1 MGCHLGTLISS
12 NLEAQWCFWASL
24 GRAHSMYLETRTD
37 SSSGHPGS
45 ISRRDA
51 AIHSRQ
57 MRILVVED
65 DPMQRLILVSLL
77 TRHGHDV
84 VAVSDGTVAWDALRR
99 SAFNIV
105 FTDWMMPGMSG
116 LELIRK
122 IRSTGFGRYV
132 YAIVCTSRSSRAD
145 LVEGLKSGADDY
157 IEKPIHEDELLVRL
171 AAGERVIGLERRLE
185 EENRKLEESN
195 QSLKKAYETIRDDLD
210 AAARMQQSLLPP
222 AGTIHGI
229 HCSSLFLP
237 ASVVAG
243 DVFNFFPIGSNSV
256 GFYLLDVS
264 GHGIPAAMLSV
275 TLSKVLTTRP
285 EASSPLVEQTRE
297 GSAYTIR
304 PPHEA
309 LSELNDR
316 FQDQDDMYFTM
327 VYGVL
332 DKDSGCLRLA
342 QAGHPA
348 PILLRN
354 NRPPESLGDGG
365 FPLGMLPDRSFDA
378 LEYQVEKGD
387 RLFLCSDGILECN
400 NFAGEE
406 FGQQRLM
413 QLLNEHRQSSLDT
426 LLKSLQS
433 TMHQWAGSTEFADDA
448 TLLALELGSL
458 RD

>member
-1 MGCHLGTLISS
+1 
-12 NLEAQWCFWASL
+12 
-24 GRAHSMYLETRTD
+24 
-37 SSSGHPGS
+37 
-45 ISRRDA
+45 
-51 AIHSRQ
+51 

-65 DPMQRLILVSLL
+65 DPIQRLVLVSLL
-77 TRHGHDV
+77 NRHGHEV
-84 VAVSDGTVAWDALRR
+84 IAVSDGAAAWEALGRGT
-99 SAFNIV
+99 FNIL

-116 LELIRK
+116 LDLIRK
-122 IRSTGFGRYV
+122 IRATGSGRYI
-132 YAIVCTSRSSRAD
+132 YAIVCTIRSSRSD

-171 AAGERVIGLERRLE
+171 AAGERVIHLERRLE
-185 EENRKLEESN
+185 EENRKLEETN
-195 QSLKKAYETIRDDLD
+195 QSLKSAYQRIRADLD
-210 AAARMQQSLLPP
+210 AAARMQRSLLPLP
-222 AGTIHGI
+222 GTIHGI
-229 HCSSLFLP
+229 HCNSLFLP

-285 EASSPLVEQTRE
+285 EASSPLVEQTRG

-309 LSELNDR
+309 LSEMNDR
-316 FQDQDDMYFTM
+316 FQDQNDMYFTM

-348 PILLRN
+348 PILLRKN
-354 NRPPESLGDGG
+354 KPPEPLGDGG

-378 LEYQVEKGD
+378 LQYQVEKGD

-400 NFAGEE
+400 NVAGEE
-406 FGQQRLM
+406 FGQERLM
-413 QLLNEHRQSSLDT
+413 KVLNEHRDSSLDT

-433 TMHQWAGSTEFADDA
+433 TMHQWVGSTEFADDA
-448 TLLALELGSL
+448 TLLALELGAF
-458 RD
+458 RN

>member
-1 MGCHLGTLISS
+1 MYPEIRTHPSSDHLAQEF
-12 NLEAQWCFWASL
+12 NLDTTF
-24 GRAHSMYLETRTD
+24 HTRQ
-37 SSSGHPGS
+37 SSGEK
-45 ISRRDA
+45 
-51 AIHSRQ
+51 

-65 DPMQRLILVSLL
+65 DAMQRLVLVSLL
-77 TRHGHDV
+77 RTHGHEV
-84 VAVSDGTVAWDALRR
+84 VAVSDGNAAWEELSRKP
-99 SAFNIV
+99 FNIV

-122 IRSTGFGRYV
+122 IRMTGSGRYV
-132 YAIVCTSRSSRAD
+132 YVILCTSRSSRAD

-157 IEKPIHEDELLVRL
+157 IGKPIHEDELLVRL
-171 AAGERVIGLERRLE
+171 AAGERVIDLERRLE
-185 EENRKLEESN
+185 EENRKLEETN
-195 QSLKKAYETIRDDLD
+195 QSLKIAYETIRADLD
-210 AAARMQQSLLPP
+210 AAARMQRSLLPP

-229 HCSSLFLP
+229 QCNSLFLP

-243 DVFNFFPIGSNSV
+243 DVFNFFSIGLNSV

-285 EASSPLVEQTRE
+285 EASSPLVAPTQS
-297 GSAYTIR
+297 GSAYDIR

-309 LSELNDR
+309 LSEMNDR

-348 PILLRN
+348 PILLRRN
-354 NRPPESLGDGG
+354 GPPEPLGDGG

-378 LEYQVEKGD
+378 LEYHVEKGD
-387 RLFLCSDGILECN
+387 RLFLCSDGILECTN
-400 NFAGEE
+400 SAGEE
-406 FGQQRLM
+406 FGQHRLM
-413 QLLNEHRQSSLDT
+413 EVLNKHRQSSLET
-426 LLKSLQS
+426 LLHSLQS
-433 TMHQWAGSTEFADDA
+433 TMHQWAGSTEFADDV

-458 RD
+458 LEEPQENAEKAGGLL